1 MMVETL
7 IIDFPNALNKVKET
21 LVRGRVIAYPTETFY
36 GLGVDVFNKEA
47 IKRVFELKGR
57 EEGKPIPILVKDR
70 GMLLEVVEAIPPL
83 AEDLIKGF
91 WPGPLTIVF
100 NARPN
105 LPTILTG
112 GTGKVGVRVSSN
124 PTAQRI
130 VEAFGK
136 PLTTTSANPSGQ
148 RPPTTVQEVVDYFRD
163 RIELIIDGGPLPGRL
178 GSTVVDVTGEGLVIM
193 REGEVPPEELYSLLY
208 SK

>member
-1 MMVETL
+1 MMVKTL
-7 IIDFPNALNKVKET
+7 IIDSPNALNEVKET
-21 LVRGRVIAYPTETFY
+21 LVRGKVIAYPTETFY
-36 GLGVDVFNKEA
+36 GLGVDVFNEGA
-47 IKRVFELKGR
+47 VKRVFELKGR

-70 GMLLEVVEAIPPL
+70 EMLLEVVEAIPPL

-105 LPTILTG
+105 LPAILTG

-130 VEAFGK
+130 VETFGK

-148 RPPTTVQEVVDYFRD
+148 RPPTTVQEVVDYFRG
-163 RIELIIDGGPLPGRL
+163 RIDLIIDGGPLPGRL

-193 REGEVPPEELYSLLY
+193 REGEVPQEELYSLLY
-208 SK
+208 AK

>member
-7 IIDFPNALNKVKET
+7 IIDSPHALNKVKET

-36 GLGVDVFNKEA
+36 GLGVDAFNEDA
-47 IKRVFELKGR
+47 IKRVFDLKGR

-70 GMLLEVVEAIPPL
+70 EMLLEVVEAIPPL

-100 NARPN
+100 KARPI
-105 LPTILTG
+105 LPAILTG

-124 PTAQRI
+124 PIAQRI

-148 RPPTTVQEVVDYFRD
+148 MPATTVQEVADYFGG
-163 RIELIIDGGPLPGRL
+163 RIDLIIDGGPLPGRL

-193 REGEVPPEELYSLLY
+193 REGEVRPEELYSLIY
-208 SK
+208 VK